1 MIVTMGQFVA
11 AGIAIAGVNAVLLA
25 VLTAVWIRNYLEF
38 RSEMVLGLVAFSVV
52 LLIENL
58 VAVYFF
64 FASMRMLYSSDPV
77 VGQVVLVMRSLM
89 CLAILFLSYVTMK

>member
-1 MIVTMGQFVA
+1 MAMGLSITV
-11 AGIAIAGVNAVLLA
+11 GIAIAGVNAILLA
-25 VLTAVWIRNYLEF
+25 VLTAVWVRNYLEF

-52 LLIENL
+52 LMIENL

-64 FASMRMLYSSDPV
+64 LSSMRMLYSSDPV

-89 CLAILFLSYVTMK
+89 CLAILFLSYVTLK